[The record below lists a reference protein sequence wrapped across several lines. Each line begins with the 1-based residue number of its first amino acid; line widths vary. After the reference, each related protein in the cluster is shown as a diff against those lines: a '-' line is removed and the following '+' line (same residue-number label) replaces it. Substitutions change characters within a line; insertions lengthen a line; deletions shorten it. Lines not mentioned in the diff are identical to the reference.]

1 MAGTVDRRFM
11 AALQAAQDLVDQM
24 VDGHTK
30 WLVSAWLQVWADAER
45 GINDILAGR
54 HGVGGVG
61 ADSVRQRMILWQ
73 AAQDQAQAH
82 LSALLRD
89 VSVEAVRVAEELAE
103 VAIKSRLEVVEA
115 QLPPGTVA
123 TNLIV
128 QPNPGAVAQIV
139 ERATQQI
146 TVRHYYLEA
155 EAAQAMKRALLWGTV
170 QGRNPREM
178 AARMVRE
185 VQGVFNGGL
194 TRAMVIARTE
204 MIDAYRNAQHEFDL
218 ANRDVL
224 EGWQWQ
230 AELSD
235 RTCFP
240 AGTKVSTDHGPVAI
254 EQLRSG
260 DRVLTHTGSYRMV
273 SETMNRSYAGIMVT
287 IDTPT
292 GRVTS
297 TGDHPILVEREGK
310 LDWMEAREVRAGDS
324 VFSDRQGVP
333 NGSDHSIG
341 KRAVELRVGDTND
354 RIATGL
360 HEPVL
365 AGISILGP
373 TMPVGPVD
381 LDDDR
386 PVEQP
391 EVDRVAPRTD
401 KRFLVERDAKLGEAA
416 PDVSLGFGFSGV
428 APVAPART
436 EASGAGRSG
445 LDSVFLTALKAGIHV
460 CRTSALL
467 RAVGQLSTLAVEQLA
482 ACLARCERRFAAA
495 TLFAPLRLDTRVGA
509 ELSSAVD
516 ASRGASTGTVDVPAC
531 NRAERTGALCGHLE
545 GLSASAG
552 LSDPWLSVGT
562 SSPVRVLPLVF
573 GVASPR
579 AVETVPLAN
588 LGRGAVESGVT
599 DCAGSFH
606 REIVSN
612 VTHHYQ
618 LLDVYNIE
626 VEEDHSYIAN
636 GFVVHNCRSCLAMH
650 GTLHDIEEPGPLDH
664 HQGRCARVPVT
675 KTWAALGFAQP
686 QETRVWIDGDEAE
699 RWLERQPVEV
709 QQRILTRRGYQAW
722 QEGRWPRAEWT
733 ERRENP
739 EWRPA
744 YHAAKPPAEPL
755 AAPPALPAAAP
766 ALGR

>member
-11 AALQAAQDLVDQM
+11 AALKAAQDLVDQM

-365 AGISILGP
+365 AGI
-373 TMPVGPVD
+373 
-381 LDDDR
+381 
-386 PVEQP
+386 
-391 EVDRVAPRTD
+391 
-401 KRFLVERDAKLGEAA
+401 
-416 PDVSLGFGFSGV
+416 
-428 APVAPART
+428 
-436 EASGAGRSG
+436 
-445 LDSVFLTALKAGIHV
+445 
-460 CRTSALL
+460 
-467 RAVGQLSTLAVEQLA
+467 
-482 ACLARCERRFAAA
+482 
-495 TLFAPLRLDTRVGA
+495 
-509 ELSSAVD
+509 
-516 ASRGASTGTVDVPAC
+516 
-531 NRAERTGALCGHLE
+531 
-545 GLSASAG
+545 
-552 LSDPWLSVGT
+552 
-562 SSPVRVLPLVF
+562 
-573 GVASPR
+573 
-579 AVETVPLAN
+579 
-588 LGRGAVESGVT
+588 
-599 DCAGSFH
+599 

-755 AAPPALPAAAP
+755 AAPPALPAAPP